1 MPNQPVTITYIYEP
15 TEEGYPLTV
24 EYVDNQTQDDR
35 LKNIRE
41 PLRHMHQAEEPVGL
55 ACAQGGMEYQQP
67 YGYSLAAKAISPVTN
82 KISWSGNDFT
92 GTMPNDSVTVKYS
105 HSRTAS
111 LWADITYR
119 AGAGGTLSAADG
131 MSPDVQA
138 VGNGSFRTSALIDD
152 GSEQGAEN
160 GYTLKTLTD
169 KKLMPKGDAN
179 NYYRFDGWFVD
190 ANSNGM
196 LDGGETLLGEDY
208 HITGDT
214 VLTAYFG
221 EDPDKWVDIRF
232 EAGAHGTIN
241 AGEPVGL
248 HTTFDKKWGDITG
261 SLPQY
266 TPEVNYLT
274 VAGMRDQRL

>member
-1 MPNQPVTITYIYEP
+1 MY
-15 TEEGYPLTV
+15 
-24 EYVDNQTQDDR
+24 R
-35 LKNIRE
+35 LLE
-41 PLRHMHQAEEPVGL
+41 T
-55 ACAQGGMEYQQP
+55 
-67 YGYSLAAKAISPVTN
+67 AAS
-82 KISWSGNDFT
+82 
-92 GTMPNDSVTVKYS
+92 
-105 HSRTAS
+105 
-111 LWADITYR
+111 
-119 AGAGGTLSAADG
+119 
-131 MSPDVQA
+131 
-138 VGNGSFRTSALIDD
+138 TSALIDD
-152 GSEQGAEN
+152 GSDQGAEN

-179 NYYRFDGWFVD
+179 NYYRFNGWFVD
-190 ANSNGM
+190 ANNNGM

-241 AGEPVGL
+241 AGEPVSL

-274 VAGMRDQRL
+274 VGWYAGSTPVNGELGLVNGQTYTIRFRPPRCI

>member
-1 MPNQPVTITYIYEP
+1 M
-15 TEEGYPLTV
+15 

-105 HSRTAS
+105 HSRIAS

-138 VGNGSFRTSALIDD
+138 AGNGSFH
-152 GSEQGAEN
+152 QC
-160 GYTLKTLTD
+160 
-169 KKLMPKGDAN
+169 
-179 NYYRFDGWFVD
+179 
-190 ANSNGM
+190 
-196 LDGGETLLGEDY
+196 
-208 HITGDT
+208 
-214 VLTAYFG
+214 
-221 EDPDKWVDIRF
+221 PDR
-232 EAGAHGTIN
+232 
-241 AGEPVGL
+241 
-248 HTTFDKKWGDITG
+248 
-261 SLPQY
+261 
-266 TPEVNYLT
+266 
-274 VAGMRDQRL
+274 